1 MRTKRLFIGL
11 ILTAA
16 PLFGQALM
24 LQIDPETTHIDYT
37 LGDVLHTVR
46 GSFHL
51 KQGEIRIDP
60 SSNVASGLLVV
71 DAASGASGNTARD
84 TRMHKNVLESEKYS
98 EITFAPDRIIGKLNT
113 DGPSE
118 VQLHGTF
125 TIHGAPH
132 ELTMPVHAELARD
145 HISAT
150 ANFPV
155 PYVKWG
161 MKNPSTLILRVKDTV
176 QIEMKIDGRVLPAS

>member
-1 MRTKRLFIGL
+1 MRTKRLLTGL
-11 ILTAA
+11 ILTAV

-24 LQIDPETTHIDYT
+24 LQIDPEGTHIDYT
-37 LGDVLHTVR
+37 LGDVLHTVH

-51 KQGEIRIDP
+51 KQGEIRIEP
-60 SSNVASGLLVV
+60 STNVASGLLVV
-71 DAASGASGNTARD
+71 DSASGASGSTARD
-84 TRMHKNVLESEKYS
+84 SRMHKNVLESDKYP

-113 DGPSE
+113 DGPSD

-132 ELTMPVHAELARD
+132 DLTMPVHAELGRD
-145 HISAT
+145 RIA
-150 ANFPV
+150 ANTSFPV

-161 MKNPSTLILRVKDTV
+161 MKNPSTLLLRVKDTV
-176 QIEMKIDGRVLPAS
+176 QIEMKISGRVVPAS